1 MQISQEQKEFIIFKG
16 FLVIRNCPRRESGS
30 LNKIDVMLN
39 GPETQFKSDCT
50 EKMKILNR
58 FL

>member
-1 MQISQEQKEFIIFKG
+1 MQISQEQKESIIFKG
-16 FLVIRNCPRRESGS
+16 FLVIRNCPRPESGS
-30 LNKIDVMLN
+30 LIDVMLN

-50 EKMKILNR
+50 EKMKIRNR